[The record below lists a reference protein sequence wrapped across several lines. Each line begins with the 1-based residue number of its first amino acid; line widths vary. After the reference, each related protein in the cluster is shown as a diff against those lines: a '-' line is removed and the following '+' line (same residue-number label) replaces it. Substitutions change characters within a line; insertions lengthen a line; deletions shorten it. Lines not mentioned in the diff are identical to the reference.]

1 MKRISIQGLAIL
13 LGMLGLTIEIVMLY
27 FRPHESWYD
36 DAFWADWGFR
46 LSQGEFV
53 STVWGGG
60 KPSYSPLYALMMALW
75 YKLLG
80 FSYFTAQLPNLLFAF
95 LAYLVIVFRLDGGTL
110 LRSKWSLLALAFGY
124 WASDSLFGI
133 FTCGRVDTLCLLLG
147 LLTIESFARAFENR
161 KVKDV
166 FLLCVWSAFQMA
178 TGFEGVLFTVIVILI
193 YGVLQWRKALHNWTL
208 YLYYAISSIVS
219 LGGVLLYMASHDCAK
234 AFIRTTFGF
243 SYTIQ
248 GAIHFFETGKFSFDT
263 PVPID
268 DRMTLRERIDSLTID
283 GLMAN
288 REYGVLLIIVIILVA
303 IVLYRKELKNLSSIC
318 GTMIVAGILA
328 PWVYIVAGR
337 YAWYYTWAAYVPI
350 LVSFCVLI
358 EKVGVEK
365 IVSSL
370 LCIGMCL
377 WFTLSP
383 EYKDRK
389 RLDFRHVID
398 EQNLCDIRSAGISP
412 RESTYI
418 PYKWY
423 YYLAPTNNKLYFEGS
438 GSYPKDMTKMVLSS
452 PKEVEYW
459 GNILELEYQYKVGS
473 YGIYR
478 VLGEKS
484 NGFLR

>member
-1 MKRISIQGLAIL
+1 
-13 LGMLGLTIEIVMLY
+13 
-27 FRPHESWYD
+27 
-36 DAFWADWGFR
+36 
-46 LSQGEFV
+46 
-53 STVWGGG
+53 
-60 KPSYSPLYALMMALW
+60 
-75 YKLLG
+75 
-80 FSYFTAQLPNLLFAF
+80 
-95 LAYLVIVFRLDGGTL
+95 
-110 LRSKWSLLALAFGY
+110 
-124 WASDSLFGI
+124 
-133 FTCGRVDTLCLLLG
+133 
-147 LLTIESFARAFENR
+147 
-161 KVKDV
+161 
-166 FLLCVWSAFQMA
+166 
-178 TGFEGVLFTVIVILI
+178 
-193 YGVLQWRKALHNWTL
+193 
-208 YLYYAISSIVS
+208 
-219 LGGVLLYMASHDCAK
+219 
-234 AFIRTTFGF
+234 
-243 SYTIQ
+243 
-248 GAIHFFETGKFSFDT
+248 
-263 PVPID
+263 
-268 DRMTLRERIDSLTID
+268 MTLRERIDSLTID